1 MPEMEFI
8 RPDTLDDVLILLAE
22 TGYKKRL
29 IAGGTDIVPGI
40 RQGLARFKHIRGLI
54 DIHHLT
60 ELNFIRA
67 DKDYLRI
74 GAAVTFSRLAWDEQV
89 RKMASLLADAAIKIG
104 SVQIRNRATIAGNF
118 VNNAPCADSVPP
130 LLVYNARVKL
140 VSRKTQRELLLEQF
154 LKGPY
159 KTVLK
164 ADELVSEI
172 IIPLDTQNYHGRFY
186 KLGRRRGVAISR
198 ISLALLMQISGNVSS
213 DVRIACGAVTPVGI
227 RLRQL
232 EKSFVNVKL
241 STDRLKILT
250 QDLAEQIL
258 KVSGLRWSTPYKLP
272 VLQQIFYQIMCDL
285 TRTGL

>member
-1 MPEMEFI
+1 MPEIEFI
-8 RPDTLDDVLILLAE
+8 RPDTLDDVLIQLAKTE
-22 TGYKKRL
+22 YKKRL

-40 RQGLARFKHIRGLI
+40 RQGLARFKHIRGLV
-54 DIHHLT
+54 DIHHLA

-74 GAAVTFSRLAWDEQV
+74 GAAVTFSRIAGDEQV
-89 RKMASLLADAAIKIG
+89 RKRASLLADAAIKIG

-140 VSRKTQRELLLEQF
+140 LSRKTQRELLLEEF
-154 LKGPY
+154 LQGPY
-159 KTVLK
+159 KTVLR

-172 IIPLDTQNYHGRFY
+172 IIPLDTHNYHGRFY

-198 ISLALLMQISGNVSS
+198 ISLALLMQTSGNICR
-213 DVRIACGAVTPVGI
+213 DTRIACGAITPIGM
-227 RLRQL
+227 RLHQL
-232 EKSFVNVKL
+232 ETAFISVKL
-241 STDRLKILT
+241 TTDRLKILAHN
-250 QDLAEQIL
+250 LAEQIL
-258 KVSGLRWSTPYKLP
+258 QVSGLRWSTPYKLP

-285 TRTGL
+285 TRTGS

>member
-74 GAAVTFSRLAWDEQV
+74 GAAVTFSRIARDEQV
-89 RKMASLLADAAIKIG
+89 RKTASLLADAAIKIG

-140 VSRKTQRELLLEQF
+140 VSQKTQRVLLLEEF
-154 LKGPY
+154 LKGSY
-159 KTVLK
+159 KTVLR

-172 IIPLDTQNYHGRFY
+172 IIPLDAHNYHGIFY

-198 ISLALLMQISGNVSS
+198 ISLALLIQTPGNVSN
-213 DVRIACGAVTPVGI
+213 DIRIACGAVTPVGM

-241 STDRLKILT
+241 TAERLKVLT
-250 QDLAEQIL
+250 QNLAEQVL
-258 KVSGLRWSTPYKLP
+258 QVSGLRWSTPYKLP